1 MKIEPD
7 GLEMRFSLRG
17 LLIVLTGVSVCSA
30 LLFSVPDSIG
40 LLLLVFLAVAVP
52 AALTAGAVYRRAAWR
67 AFCIGGLFPS
77 GLLLYV
83 TGWMFGLSIIETPGL
98 IRSVSEWRE
107 FSDVVGV
114 QFRVYSASA
123 GLMIALL
130 GTLVVIVRRIA
141 TR

>member
-1 MKIEPD
+1 
-7 GLEMRFSLRG
+7 
-17 LLIVLTGVSVCSA
+17 
-30 LLFSVPDSIG
+30 
-40 LLLLVFLAVAVP
+40 
-52 AALTAGAVYRRAAWR
+52 
-67 AFCIGGLFPS
+67 
-77 GLLLYV
+77 
-83 TGWMFGLSIIETPGL
+83 MFGLSIIETPGL

-123 GLMIALL
+123 WLMIALL

>member
-40 LLLLVFLAVAVP
+40 LLLLIFLAVAVP
-52 AALTAGAVYRRAAWR
+52 AALTAGAVYRR
-67 AFCIGGLFPS
+67 GGL
-77 GLLLYV
+77 
-83 TGWMFGLSIIETPGL
+83 
-98 IRSVSEWRE
+98 
-107 FSDVVGV
+107 VGV

-123 GLMIALL
+123 WLMIALL
-130 GTLVVIVRRIA
+130 GGLVVIVRRIA

>member
-52 AALTAGAVYRRAAWR
+52 AALTAGAVYRRGAWR

-123 GLMIALL
+123 WLMIALL

>member
-52 AALTAGAVYRRAAWR
+52 AALTAGAGCLAGV
-67 AFCIGGLFPS
+67 
-77 GLLLYV
+77 LY
-83 TGWMFGLSIIETPGL
+83 W
-98 IRSVSEWRE
+98 RSVPQWTAALCDRL
-107 FSDVVGV
+107 DVWTLDHRNTGTDP
-114 QFRVYSASA
+114 QRLRMARV
-123 GLMIALL
+123 L
-130 GTLVVIVRRIA
+130 
-141 TR
+141 